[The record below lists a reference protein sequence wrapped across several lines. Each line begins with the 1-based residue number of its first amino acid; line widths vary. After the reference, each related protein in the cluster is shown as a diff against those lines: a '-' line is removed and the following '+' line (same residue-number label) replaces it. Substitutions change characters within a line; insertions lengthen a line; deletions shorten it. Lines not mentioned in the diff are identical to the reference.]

1 MKKVGKT
8 MGFSGGSAVD
18 NSPAM
23 QESQEMQI
31 RSLGLEEPLEEGMAT
46 HTSILA
52 GESLWT
58 GEPGGLQFIGSQKS
72 DMTEAT

>member
-1 MKKVGKT
+1 

-58 GEPGGLQFIGSQKS
+58 GEPGGLQVIGSQKS